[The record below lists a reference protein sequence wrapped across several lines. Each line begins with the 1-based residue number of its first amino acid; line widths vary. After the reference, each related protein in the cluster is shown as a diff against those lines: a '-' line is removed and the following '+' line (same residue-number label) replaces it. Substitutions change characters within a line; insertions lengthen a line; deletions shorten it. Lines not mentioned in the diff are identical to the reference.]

1 MQAFMKR
8 NRLWAPCVLGLLSL
22 ALALYALFSLNAVA
36 GHFQYLWPA
45 PEPVVA
51 STVGSGNTDGSTNTG
66 NTTGKD
72 AEKTNSGLREARQGM
87 EALNEQLEGA
97 CEGTTLF
104 AIADGAS
111 VIAKMDNATAV
122 TARVEAIDDGSYG
135 LKPLTLKS
143 GRLIYSDELMNGE
156 HVAMV
161 DEKLAVALFNY
172 AEPTDRVLLLGDEKY
187 RIVGIVNDSKRVG
200 DHQEYT
206 LYIPYRAVEK
216 TAQVMDALCVETN
229 PIPNAGGWSAFET
242 ATASL
247 STRGTAISLP
257 KEAMN
262 ALLPL
267 RVMACLFGL
276 MAVLFALRALNV
288 QAAGTYRSYR
298 MRLQEQYAV
307 QLLPWSL
314 WRALLLGLEYAA
326 CAVVF
331 AQLFMV
337 LVEPVYTFPEW
348 IPTVL
353 VEPKDIST
361 AFWNVWQKQANL
373 FELRSP
379 ELLRIRFFRSV
390 MGWACGGFTL
400 AGGMLAARM
409 GDAMRRLT
417 TKPEKVQ
424 ETEERVEKFSRE

>member
-8 NRLWAPCVLGLLSL
+8 YRLWAPCVLGLLSL
-22 ALALYALFSLNAVA
+22 ALALYALFSLAAVS
-36 GHFQYLWPA
+36 GHYQYLWPA
-45 PEPVVA
+45 PAPVAVSGGNNA
-51 STVGSGNTDGSTNTG
+51 GTGDSAGSD
-66 NTTGKD
+66 TGKD
-72 AEKTNSGLREARQGM
+72 AKTVNTGLREARQGM

-104 AIADGAS
+104 AVADGAS
-111 VIAKMDNATAV
+111 VIAKMDNATAI
-122 TARVEAIDDGSYG
+122 TARVEAIDDGAYQ
-135 LKPLTLKS
+135 LKPITLKS
-143 GRLIYSDELMNGE
+143 GRLIYSDELITGE

-187 RIVGIVNDSKRVG
+187 RIVGIVNDAKRVG

-206 LYIPYRAVEK
+206 LYVPYRAVEK
-216 TAQVMDALCVETN
+216 TSQVMDALCVETS
-229 PIPNAGGWSAFET
+229 PIRGAGGWSAFET

-262 ALLPL
+262 AALPL
-267 RVMACLFGL
+267 RVLVCLFGM
-276 MAVLFALRALNV
+276 MAVLFAIRALSV
-288 QAAGTYRSYR
+288 QSMALYRGYR
-298 MRLQEQYAV
+298 TRLQEQYAV
-307 QLLPWSL
+307 RLLPWL
-314 WRALLLGLEYAA
+314 AWRAVLLGLGYAA

-331 AQLFMV
+331 AQVFMV

-361 AFWNVWQKQANL
+361 AFWNVWQKQASL

-379 ELLRIRFFRSV
+379 ELQRIRFFRSV
-390 MGWACGGFTL
+390 MGWACGGLTL

-417 TKPEKVQ
+417 TKPQKAQ
-424 ETEERVEKFSRE
+424 ETEEKVEKFSME